1 MSDSLSINLTSKRE
15 NVYICQNGPLLSFSA
30 MEEDKKYVRALRDG
44 DYGAFDFLF
53 RRYTERIY
61 AFALGITRQKFA
73 SEEITQIVFLK
84 VWENRRR
91 IDEHFSFKSFLFSV
105 TYHEIISWLRRE
117 KSEKRKLENFVTNA
131 VCSSQETEISIE
143 FRSMEQVTDQIIDR
157 FPEKR
162 REIFKLSRE
171 HGLSNKEIANQL
183 NISVKTV
190 EGHMTAALKVL
201 REKLAGSTLPGY
213 LFFSVFLTHREDPAL
228 IPEK

>member
-1 MSDSLSINLTSKRE
+1 M
-15 NVYICQNGPLLSFSA
+15 
-30 MEEDKKYVRALRDG
+30 
-44 DYGAFDFLF
+44 
-53 RRYTERIY
+53 
-61 AFALGITRQKFA
+61 
-73 SEEITQIVFLK
+73 
-84 VWENRRR
+84 
-91 IDEHFSFKSFLFSV
+91 
-105 TYHEIISWLRRE
+105 
-117 KSEKRKLENFVTNA
+117 TNA